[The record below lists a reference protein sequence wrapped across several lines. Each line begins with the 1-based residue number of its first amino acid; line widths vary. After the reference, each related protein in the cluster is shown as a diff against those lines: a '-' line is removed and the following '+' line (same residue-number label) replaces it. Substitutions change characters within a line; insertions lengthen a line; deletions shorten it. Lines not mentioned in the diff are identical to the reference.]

1 MGPECGGV
9 TRDRSLRA
17 VLDANVFVSAFS
29 KPESPPGRILHA
41 WLDRAAFELVLSRA
55 ILEEV
60 KRALEY
66 PHVRRYL
73 RLSDEE
79 AEALL
84 NRVEIQA
91 DFVEGLSIVEA
102 VPADPGD
109 DKYVVA
115 ALEGRADFVVSGD
128 RHLLALG
135 EYEDVRI
142 IPPARFLE
150 ILDPGD

>member
-1 MGPECGGV
+1 
-9 TRDRSLRA
+9 
-17 VLDANVFVSAFS
+17 
-29 KPESPPGRILHA
+29 
-41 WLDRAAFELVLSRA
+41 
-55 ILEEV
+55 V

-73 RLSDEE
+73 RLSNEE
-79 AEALL
+79 
-84 NRVEIQA
+84 VEILLSQAEIHA
-91 DFVEGLSIVEA
+91 DFVEGSSNIEA

-115 ALEGRADFVVSGD
+115 ALEGRADFIVSGD

-142 IPPARFLE
+142 VAPADFLE
-150 ILDPGD
+150 ILDPND